1 MNFYEHQD
9 RARRRTS
16 LLVFLV
22 VLAVLLIVLAI
33 YFPIAAALAS
43 QMPDTAWWWNP
54 SALVAVTIVCL
65 LIVGIAGGNKLR
77 QLRGGGSAVA
87 EMLGGTP
94 MDMTVASGKQ
104 RRARNVVEEMALAS
118 GMPVPLIYI
127 IDDDSINAFAAGWSP
142 GNAVVGLT
150 RGCIEQL
157 NREQLQGVVAHEF
170 SHISHGDMR
179 INIRLIGVIF
189 GIMGLGV
196 VGWLLVRHIG
206 PAILRSSRYSR
217 SRDKGGAGGVGLAI
231 ILIGLLMVICGAIGT
246 FFGRLIQAAVSRQ
259 REYLADASAV
269 QYTRNPDGIGGA
281 LREISGM
288 KTSASLPSDAS
299 QCNHMF
305 FVQALGALFAS
316 HPPIRDRVSRIEG
329 IDVASLPPVSS
340 GHGDVRSGVAGF
352 AATAVQKTIDNAGE
366 ILVPSRE
373 WGEQLRASIP
383 TPIAA
388 AVQVAWSARLA
399 VWSLVLSED
408 EDAQAVQWAALAG
421 VLSADE
427 LSALR
432 ELHSSRNDL
441 PREARIQVL
450 DLAAPSLRSMSQEQR
465 AQFSEVLHTL
475 VAADDRVD
483 RFEWVVVVILRRH
496 LAASTGKKDDP
507 AATATLRRQSEAAV
521 LVLATL
527 ALCGGSG
534 RQATRSAFA
543 EGLRIS
549 GLSDTQMPPPH
560 RCTMRRLER
569 ALQDL
574 RRLRF
579 RDRRLLLLGGL
590 ACVQHDNTVDV
601 DEAEMLR
608 AIADVL
614 DCPLPAIEQSGEVA

>member
-22 VLAVLLIVLAI
+22 VLAVLLIILAI
-33 YFPIAAALAS
+33 YLPIAAALAS
-43 QMPDTAWWWNP
+43 QMPGTSWWWNP
-54 SALVAVTIVCL
+54 AALAAVAAVCL

-94 MDMTVASGKQ
+94 MDMSVASGKR
-104 RRARNVVEEMALAS
+104 RRARNVIVEMALAS
-118 GMPVPLIYI
+118 GMPVPAIYI

-142 GNAVVGLT
+142 GNAVVGLS
-150 RGCIEQL
+150 RGCIDQL

-170 SHISHGDMR
+170 SHISRGDMR

-196 VGWLLVRHIG
+196 VGWLLVRHVG
-206 PAILRSSRYSR
+206 PGILRSSRYSR
-217 SRDKGGAGGVGLAI
+217 SKEKGAAGGVALAV
-231 ILIGLLMVICGAIGT
+231 ILIGLLMAICGAIGT

-269 QYTRNPDGIGGA
+269 QYTRNPNGIGGA
-281 LREISGM
+281 LREIAGM
-288 KTSASLPSDAS
+288 KTTSSLPPDAS
-299 QCNHMF
+299 QCNHLF
-305 FVQALGALFAS
+305 FVQALSALFAS
-316 HPPIRDRVSRIEG
+316 HPPIQDRISRIEG

-340 GHGDVRSGVAGF
+340 GYGDMRAGVAGF
-352 AATAVQKTIDNAGE
+352 AAAAVQQTIDNAGE
-366 ILVPSRE
+366 VLVPSME

-383 TPIAA
+383 TPIATA
-388 AVQVAWSARLA
+388 AQDAWSARLA

-408 EDAQAVQWAALAG
+408 PNTQVAQWEALADA
-421 VLSADE
+421 LSPDE
-427 LSALR
+427 LSELR
-432 ELHSSRNDL
+432 RLHAFVADL

-450 DLAAPSLRSMSQEQR
+450 DLAASALRSMSQQ
-465 AQFSEVLHTL
+465 QQDHFSDVLHAL

-496 LAASTGKKDDP
+496 LAASTGKKGDP
-507 AATATLRRQSEAAV
+507 AATATLRGKSEAAV
-521 LVLATL
+521 QVLATL
-527 ALCGGSG
+527 ALCGGDD
-534 RQATRSAFA
+534 RPAIRSAFA
-543 EGLRIS
+543 EGLRTS

-579 RDRRLLLLGGL
+579 KDRRLLLLGGL
-590 ACVQHDNTVDV
+590 ACVQHDGVVDV
-601 DEAEMLR
+601 AEAEMLR
-608 AIADVL
+608 AVADVL
-614 DCPLPAIEQSGEVA
+614 DCPLPAIE